1 MKSFLTSSSDPAKVS
16 MFLKSLAVLGVLF
29 GLDTTLLE
37 ALQVEILNLVAAT
50 GMIVSAG
57 TAVYGL
63 ARKLYLGRWSA
74 K

>member
-1 MKSFLTSSSDPAKVS
+1 MKSFLTSSSDPTKVS

-57 TAVYGL
+57 TSVYGL